1 MQFEQNTIVA
11 VIVVF
16 GWILSLCFHEY
27 GHGVAAYIGGDSSI
41 KEKGYLSF
49 NPFVY
54 TNVGLSIVLPAV
66 IVLFGGVGLPGAAV
80 MVNNSNL
87 RGRHWESIVSFAGP
101 LFSLI
106 FTAALVGFIRCNPP
120 IPVEWL
126 AGCSFLAVLEI
137 VVIIF
142 NLLPVPGLDGY
153 GILEPFLPRA
163 IQERCLNFQRYGIL
177 VLLAVLWFVPFANE
191 LLWSTAYTVAFSIG
205 LSPSAV
211 VMGQSLFRSG
221 AMPLSIAVISLVV
234 IVHLFRSRAKSER
247 EAAVAE
253 STLAKQ
259 PQDQPGVHEA
269 SLETKSSFP
278 SHPPQN

>member
-11 VIVVF
+11 MIVVF

-27 GHGVAAYIGGDSSI
+27 GHGVAAYICGDSSI
-41 KEKGYLSF
+41 REKGYLSF

-87 RGRHWESIVSFAGP
+87 RGRHWESIVAIAGP

-106 FTAALVGFIRCNPP
+106 FTAALVGFIRINPP

-153 GILEPFLPRA
+153 GVLEPFLPQK
-163 IQERCLNFQRYGIL
+163 IQQSCLNFQRYGIL

-205 LSPSAV
+205 LSPSSV
-211 VMGQSLFRSG
+211 VLGQTLFRSG

-234 IVHLFRSRAKSER
+234 IVHIFRTRAKAER
-247 EAAVAE
+247 EASSGGSTVAK
-253 STLAKQ
+253 AAR
-259 PQDQPGVHEA
+259 DQPGVDET
-269 SLETKSSFP
+269 SL
-278 SHPPQN
+278 